1 MNRLKNSNQLY
12 TLHHDGDIFLYR
24 ASLLSKPLLFL
35 TRFQTQVEIPLNL
48 VLNYKKRSYFLF
60 KSYKFYINH
69 YTSSQT
75 KLQPV
80 SLRSFVLL
88 AGKKC
93 HALEKLIDNLIQR
106 NAMGIPNMA
115 LSHIDVHEVQQFYRK
130 DTRPISQERAVTKP
144 ALTKH
149 LPRPIPEAV

>member
-12 TLHHDGDIFLYR
+12 TLHYDGDIFLYR

-48 VLNYKKRSYFLF
+48 VL
-60 KSYKFYINH
+60 SYKRRSFFFFNSYQFYINH

-75 KLQPV
+75 RLQPV

-93 HALEKLIDNLIQR
+93 HALEKLINDMMQR

-115 LSHIDVHEVQQFYRK
+115 LSHIDVHEVQQFYRT
-130 DTRPISQERAVTKP
+130 DNRPKAQEHTVEKP

-149 LPRPIPEAV
+149 LPQPIPEAV